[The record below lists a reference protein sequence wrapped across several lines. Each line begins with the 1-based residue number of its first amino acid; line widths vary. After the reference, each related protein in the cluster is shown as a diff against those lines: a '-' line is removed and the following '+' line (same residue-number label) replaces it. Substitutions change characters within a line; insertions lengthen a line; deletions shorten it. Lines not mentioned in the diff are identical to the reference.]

1 MARKNRDYDIIIKG
15 LESALQAVEGL
26 KKDAKA
32 LSTGADAASATLK
45 DKVGEKDINEIKE
58 LADTINASV
67 KSGEERI
74 RELLERMKKEK
85 DEFEQLMDGR

>member
-1 MARKNRDYDIIIKG
+1 MARKDRDYNVIIKG
-15 LESALQAVEGL
+15 LEDALQAVEDL

-32 LSTGADAASATLK
+32 LNTGADAASATLK
-45 DKVGEKDINEIKE
+45 DKVGEKDINAIKE
-58 LADTINASV
+58 LADVISASV

-74 RELLERMKKEK
+74 RELIERMKKEK